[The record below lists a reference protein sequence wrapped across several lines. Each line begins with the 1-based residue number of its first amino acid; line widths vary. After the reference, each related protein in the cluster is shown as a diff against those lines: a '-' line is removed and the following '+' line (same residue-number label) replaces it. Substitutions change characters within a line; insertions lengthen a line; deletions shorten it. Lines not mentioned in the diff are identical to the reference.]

1 MPHVSQTDHGIA
13 QPSPGKEVMRLDDGP
28 GDVEWADLRSA
39 VFWMRT
45 RAVGLTATLMIV
57 LELVWKAQFLSRL
70 YFSQDDFAVL
80 ELAVEHSFNWRYLTF
95 IGSEHLNVGPRAI
108 AWAMARVS
116 TPYNWGVASV
126 VTLAFVAAASYAAY
140 RLLRNLFG
148 PRPMILVLLAIYLLS
163 PLTVPDLG
171 TLTTAIESVPLQLA
185 ILMAL
190 NSHVTYIRTGRW
202 WHLIFAAFWVAFGMA
217 FFEKGLVLPV
227 LLFAV
232 TAAFLTD
239 RRTLLGG
246 IVRSL
251 VKYWLAWAIYVV
263 LDVGYT
269 ILLIISLRTSGAEP
283 QSPTSA
289 SAVLSLVGGLMK
301 ESFLP
306 GALGG
311 PWQWLPASDSS
322 YSLAAPPAVLAWGS
336 VVVAVVVIVA
346 SVLVRRVAWRAWAI
360 LVVWI
365 ALADVLPL
373 VIGRLY
379 AFSAGL
385 LALQTRYVADAMP
398 VLMVCLGL
406 VFLPLVI
413 AQPRRAEVPVTRT
426 AAVLAPGWQPEVAMS
441 SHRRQPEREAVQT
454 VRMIGAVLLG
464 LFLFGSIWSVQAYEN
479 VTNGD
484 IAKTYIANATSA
496 VQLAPPGTRVLNV
509 GVPND
514 ILEGLFGPINKE
526 SRVIGDDVSSKDAR
540 KLIWI
545 SKPQGTIDGLRMFGP
560 NGQLFEAQV
569 LGANSLPTPSCWPAK
584 NHQIAVQLFSLSPPI
599 TTILRLGYIYSGSV
613 PGQIDVVFG
622 STEQTVTVKPGLHS
636 AYIAATGEASEIT
649 VQNLGPGKICIGDA
663 QAGNLAP
670 ATSGKVLPPISH

>member
-1 MPHVSQTDHGIA
+1 
-13 QPSPGKEVMRLDDGP
+13 MRLDETS
-28 GDVEWADLRSA
+28 GDLEWSDLRSA
-39 VFWMRT
+39 ASWLR
-45 RAVGLTATLMIV
+45 RHAVGLGATVMIV
-57 LELVWKAQFLSRL
+57 LELAWKAQFLSTL
-70 YFSQDDFAVL
+70 YFTQDDFAVL
-80 ELAVEHSFNWRYLTF
+80 ELAVEHSFNWSYLTF
-95 IGSEHLNVGPRAI
+95 IGSEHLNIGLRAI
-108 AWAMARVS
+108 AWVMVRVS

-126 VTLAFVAAASYAAY
+126 VTLAFVAAASYAAF

-163 PLTVPDLG
+163 PLTIPDLG
-171 TLTTAIESVPLQLA
+171 SWTTAAESVPLQLA

-190 NSHVTYIRTGRW
+190 NSHVTYVRTGRW
-202 WHLIFAAFWVAFGMA
+202 WHLVFAVFWIAFGLA

-239 RRTLLGG
+239 RRTLLAG
-246 IVRSL
+246 ILRSL
-251 VKYWLAWAIYVV
+251 VKYWPAWAIYIA

-269 ILLIISLRTSGAEP
+269 ILLIISLHTSGAEP

-289 SAVLSLVGGLMK
+289 SAVLSLFGGVMK

-311 PWQWLPASDSS
+311 PWQWLPAPDSS
-322 YSLAAPPAVLAWGS
+322 FSLAAPPTVLAWVS

-346 SVLVRRVAWRAWAI
+346 SVLVRRIAWRAWAI
-360 LVVWI
+360 LVMWI

-373 VIGRLY
+373 VIGRLFV
-379 AFSAGL
+379 FSAGL

-406 VFLPLVI
+406 VFLPLVM
-413 AQPRRAEVPVTRT
+413 ARPRRAEVPVTQTT
-426 AAVLAPGWQPEVAMS
+426 ATVLAPGRQAYSRPAAPQAPGPQVAMS
-441 SHRRQPEREAVQT
+441 GHRRQPEREAIQA
-454 VRMIGAVLLG
+454 VRMFGAVLLG

-484 IAKTYIANATSA
+484 IAKTYIANARSA
-496 VQLAPPGTRVLNV
+496 VQLAPPHTRVLDV

-514 ILEGLFGPINKE
+514 ILEGLFGSINMQ
-526 SRVIGDDVSSKDAR
+526 SRVIGDDVSNKLDK

-545 SKPQGTIDGLRMFGP
+545 SKPQGTIDGLRMFAD
-560 NGQLFEAQV
+560 NGQMVVAQV
-569 LGANSLPTPSCWPAK
+569 LGASSLPAPATCWPTK
-584 NHQIAVQLFSLSPPI
+584 NHQIVVQLFALSPPI
-599 TTILRLGYIYSGSV
+599 TTMVRLGYIYSGSV
-613 PGQIDVVFG
+613 SGQIEVTFG
-622 STEQTVTVKPGLHS
+622 SSEKTITVKPGLHS
-636 AYIAATGEASEIT
+636 AYAALTGEASEIS
-649 VQNLGPGKICIGDA
+649 VRNLGPGKICIGDA

-670 ATSGKVLPPISH
+670 ATSGPVLPPISH